1 MQAAHETF
9 QKDCNRR
16 PINRIIFLQA
26 RRVRR
31 VTPLPW
37 QILFRFLD
45 SKGIYRGFDQQDHHG
60 LRSWILHGIGERR
73 SSRAL
78 PPPLATGLTNSGSA
92 EGQVIDAV
100 RSGEILSI
108 KIRFK
113 PVVMG
118 KTETIYSQISKSDY
132 ENSFYVIAGNKKHLL
147 LKDSNDVP
155 LTNPKVLIRTS
166 SDAPIAGSW
175 QGKFPA
181 PPKEIKEVSLTIPGV
196 ETFDVIQIT
205 DR

>member
-1 MQAAHETF
+1 MASTSKTTMACVLGFCMALASAAHAE
-9 QKDCNRR
+9 
-16 PINRIIFLQA
+16 PSA
-26 RRVRR
+26 
-31 VTPLPW
+31 
-37 QILFRFLD
+37 
-45 SKGIYRGFDQQDHHG
+45 
-60 LRSWILHGIGERR
+60 
-73 SSRAL
+73 
-78 PPPLATGLTNSGSA
+78 PLATGLTNSGTA

-113 PVVMG
+113 PVVMA
-118 KTETIYSQISKSDY
+118 KTEMIYSQISKSDY
-132 ENSFYVIAGNKKHLL
+132 ENSFYVIAGKKKHLL

-196 ETFDVIQIT
+196 ETFDGIQIT

>member
-1 MQAAHETF
+1 MGLE
-9 QKDCNRR
+9 
-16 PINRIIFLQA
+16 
-26 RRVRR
+26 

-45 SKGIYRGFDQQDHHG
+45 SKGIYCGFDQQDHHG

-73 SSRAL
+73 SAEPST
-78 PPPLATGLTNSGSA
+78 PLATGLTNSGSA

-132 ENSFYVIAGNKKHLL
+132 ENSF
-147 LKDSNDVP
+147 
-155 LTNPKVLIRTS
+155 T
-166 SDAPIAGSW
+166 
-175 QGKFPA
+175 
-181 PPKEIKEVSLTIPGV
+181 
-196 ETFDVIQIT
+196 
-205 DR
+205 